1 MSIFSKTEAMTRM
14 LRAADAVQ
22 KNELGKQDVLEQI
35 AAMQAEGLSILRA
48 SIEDELEHSK
58 AGALWMTT
66 GQCAKYF
73 GVSKNSFTNWLAPLV
88 IQKKVRTMTPQ
99 GVTGGQSWTRYSIAD
114 LERELV
120 DKV

>member
-1 MSIFSKTEAMTRM
+1 MSLFSKSEAVERM
-14 LRAADAVQ
+14 LKSADNVK
-22 KNELGKQDVLEQI
+22 KNELGRQDVLEQI
-35 AAMQAEGLSILRA
+35 AVMITEGLFILRA

-58 AGALWMTT
+58 AGTLWMTT

-88 IQKKVRTMTPQ
+88 VQKKVRTMTPQ
-99 GVTGGQSWTRYSIAD
+99 GVVGGQSWTRYSIAD

-120 DKV
+120 DKR

>member
-1 MSIFSKTEAMTRM
+1 MLFSKSEAVTRM
-14 LRAADAVQ
+14 LSAADGVQ

-35 AAMQAEGLSILRA
+35 AAMLAEGLYILRA
-48 SIEDELEHSK
+48 SIEEELEHSK

-73 GVSKNSFTNWLAPLV
+73 SVSKNSFTNWLATLV

-99 GVTGGQSWTRYSIAD
+99 GVVGGQSWIRYSIAD